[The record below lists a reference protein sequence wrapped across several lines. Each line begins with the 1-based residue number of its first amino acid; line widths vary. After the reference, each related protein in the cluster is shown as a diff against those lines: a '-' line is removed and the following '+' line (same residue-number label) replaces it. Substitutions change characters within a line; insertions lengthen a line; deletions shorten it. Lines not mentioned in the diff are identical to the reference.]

1 LGFIGK
7 AGTMIIPKDAMAMS
21 KGSKTLKQDWKTR
34 QNSIDKEQFSL
45 EK

>member
-7 AGTMIIPKDAMAMS
+7 AGTMIIPKDAMAMI
-21 KGSKTLKQDWKTR
+21 KGSKTLKQGWKSR
-34 QNSIDKEQFSL
+34 KNSIDKDQRGL